1 MDQNTRAY
9 YMNLAREAARRYG
22 VPEDLFISLIQQES
36 GFNPTAESP
45 KGAYGL
51 TQLMPDTA
59 AELGVNPRNIEE
71 NLAGGA
77 RYLNQMMTRFP
88 DLNMALAAYNAGPT
102 LVSELGRVPNY
113 RETQNY
119 IKNILGRLP
128 DGRPRNMPLQA
139 QMTERDVNTSPF
151 NPNNLMDYLKRRDNI
166 TGLNEFQRFAAAL
179 DPLIHPEMRAGD
191 SIRQQ
196 GAQRAKTMQGNR
208 TADMLDKMP
217 NGKMYADAIR
227 NGADA
232 STVYMQYMKDQ
243 RAGVINPKDLTKMR
257 GDLRKEF
264 TGLGQVKDFGNIVAA
279 YTRIQKSVEEPSA
292 AGDLSLIFN
301 YMKMLDPQS
310 VVREGEFAAA
320 AAAGG
325 YGERIAA
332 MVQKLKDGTLLTASQ
347 RADFVD
353 RATRLYKGAEG
364 TFDERRAEY
373 EGFAERAG
381 LPTDIFPD
389 YRYKGELPQRPTI
402 LMVPPRPDSSQ
413 FPTDEDWIKFWQE
426 QTEEWRR
433 QYLEADD

>member
-22 VPEDLFISLIQQES
+22 VPEDLFISLIEQES

-51 TQLMPDTA
+51 TQLMPNTA

-102 LVSELGRVPNY
+102 LVSQLGRVPNY

-196 GAQRAKTMQGNR
+196 GAQRAKTIQGNR

-232 STVYMQYMKDQ
+232 NAVYMQYMKDQ
-243 RAGVINPKDLTKMR
+243 KAGTLTPQDMNKMVM
-257 GDLRKEF
+257 DARKEF
-264 TGLGQVKDFGNIVAA
+264 TGLKPVKDFSDISFAFSRIVRSA
-279 YTRIQKSVEEPSA
+279 SDPSP
-292 AGDLSLIFN
+292 AGDLALIFN
-301 YMKMLDPQS
+301 FMKVLDPSS
-310 VVREGEFAAA
+310 VVREGEFATASN
-320 AAAGG
+320 AGG
-325 YGERIAA
+325 VDERIRSLYNQV
-332 MVQKLKDGTLLTASQ
+332 MEGTRLTETQ

-353 RATRLYKGAEG
+353 RASRLYRGAE
-364 TFDERRAEY
+364 EQYNSVAEQY
-373 EGFAERAG
+373 TNFATQAG
-381 LPTDIFPD
+381 LDPTQVIPDFTFKGDIPE
-389 YRYKGELPQRPTI
+389 KPTI
-402 LMVPPRPDSSQ
+402 LQIPPRPDS
-413 FPTDEDWIKFWQE
+413 FATDAEWKKHWQE
-426 QTEEWRR
+426 VMTEEERKA
-433 QYLEADD
+433 YLEA